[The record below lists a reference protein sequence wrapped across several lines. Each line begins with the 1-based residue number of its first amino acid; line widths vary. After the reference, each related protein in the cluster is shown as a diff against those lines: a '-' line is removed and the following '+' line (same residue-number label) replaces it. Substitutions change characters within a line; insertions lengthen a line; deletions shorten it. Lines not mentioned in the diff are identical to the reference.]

1 MRKAKRMLSCA
12 LAAALMTAVAPGPG
26 AAVRAEETGERS
38 FQVKDVE
45 EAGKWIQDIYT
56 DKSMYQPG
64 SSGVVT
70 VELKEAGANGMG
82 LSQMKLTLQL
92 RHLGDLVMTRE
103 VSLAGGSQAV
113 SIPLVMPGTD
123 FTGYSLEV
131 YLWGGGR
138 AGGLWDVRGGCFL
151 RLECVSTV
159 RLYHQAGQPDRWGDQ
174 CRPGSAEKAS
184 Y

>member
-131 YLWGGGR
+131 YLWG
-138 AGGLWDVRGGCFL
+138 
-151 RLECVSTV
+151 
-159 RLYHQAGQPDRWGDQ
+159 
-174 CRPGSAEKAS
+174 RPGWRTMGCPRWMFPQTGMCFHGTPISPS
-184 Y
+184 WTTGPMGRSMPPWIG